1 MDARLFREILD
12 RVLGR
17 RGAICRIGIGR
28 LWGFVVVVVVG
39 LGLGL
44 GVVVGS
50 AIVVVGAR

>member
-12 RVLGR
+12 RVLDR

-28 LWGFVVVVVVG
+28 LWGFVVVVVG
-39 LGLGL
+39 LEL

>member
-12 RVLGR
+12 RVLDR

-39 LGLGL
+39 LGLG
-44 GVVVGS
+44 VVVGS

>member
-12 RVLGR
+12 RVLDR

-39 LGLGL
+39 LGA
-44 GVVVGS
+44 VVGS

>member
-12 RVLGR
+12 RVLDR

-39 LGLGL
+39 LG
-44 GVVVGS
+44 VVVGS

>member
-28 LWGFVVVVVVG
+28 LWGFVVVVG
-39 LGLGL
+39 LGV

>member
-12 RVLGR
+12 RVLDR

-28 LWGFVVVVVVG
+28 LWGFVVV
-39 LGLGL
+39 GLGL

>member
-12 RVLGR
+12 RVLDR

-28 LWGFVVVVVVG
+28 LWGFVVGLGVVVG
-39 LGLGL
+39 L
-44 GVVVGS
+44 VVGS

>member
-12 RVLGR
+12 RVLDR

-28 LWGFVVVVVVG
+28 LWGFVVVV
-39 LGLGL
+39 GL